1 MSAIGGRTLI
11 ADTLTGMTGS
21 LALRDHPGDLVRLYR
36 KQNLMS
42 YVEIIR
48 EDHVQK
54 ALSKRR

>member
-21 LALRDHPGDLVRLYR
+21 LALRDHPSDLGRLYR